1 MSFSFSFRPALTL
14 AAIVAII
21 SALLIVTYNV
31 TYVDTSGILTAKQSA
46 AAVAVYGGAEEDYE
60 VVPAEDWGAVLT
72 PDVNPDFD
80 RITKVI
86 RKKDGSLAFEVVVKG
101 YKDGYDILVGVKDGA
116 VAGVAVVSAGEE
128 TPGLGTKTND
138 PAFLDNFKGI
148 SGKAEIVKSAPAAD
162 NEVQAVTS
170 ATFSSKGVAKAVN
183 IALKAYEKFPSY
195 DKPAQTTDGGEQK

>member
-1 MSFSFSFRPALTL
+1 MSFSFRPALTL

-21 SALLIVTYNV
+21 SALIIVMYNV
-31 TYVDTSGILTAKQSA
+31 TYVDTSGILTDKQSA
-46 AAVAVYGGAEEDYE
+46 AAVTIYGGSDGDYE
-60 VVPAEDWGAVLT
+60 VVPAAEWSEKLSAE
-72 PDVNPDFD
+72 VNADFS

-86 RKKDGSLAFEVVVKG
+86 RKNDGSLAFEVVVKG
-101 YKDGYDILVGVKDGA
+101 YKEGYDILVGVKDGA
-116 VAGVAVVSAGEE
+116 VAGVAVVSVGEE

-148 SGKAEIVKSAPAAD
+148 SGEAVIVKSTPAAD

-183 IALKAYEKFPSY
+183 IALAAFEQYQGGAAPT
-195 DKPAQTTDGGEQK
+195 ADGGEQQ